1 VITSSIPLTSELAKV
16 QLPKEQTFMKIN
28 LNILSA
34 GLLLA
39 TAVSFSSCDDFL
51 TRDPQDTVTDVP
63 SFWNNEENLR
73 TSFLDYYTY
82 FFPGYRSSWER
93 ADNFAE
99 TNVADWTDDNAQEV
113 ATLFTKVAP
122 TSDAGNWN
130 FKKVRNMNLLL
141 SRIQS
146 SSLGEEAK
154 NHWSGVA
161 RLFRAMEYAKLV
173 QKFGDVPYYDAVLGS
188 TDNEQLYRARD
199 PRTTVMDKVNEDLAF
214 ACANIR
220 VNDGTKGLTVNRAVA
235 QGFASR
241 IMLFEGTWQKYHANN
256 TAKAAEYLKAAK
268 DYAAALMQT
277 NAYSIAPSYKSL
289 TTSEDLAGNP
299 EIIMYRSYVENVVM
313 HSLMSFQNTEMEMS
327 SPSRS
332 FIDAFLTKNGLPIH
346 QAGNTDYKGKEY
358 AKEIQNRDP
367 RLADNIDEESG
378 LRLNGVAAVY
388 AASGYYANRYVN
400 KDLINKPGGMSNTN
414 TTDAPVMKLN
424 EVMLNYIEAAA
435 ELADLGQ
442 YTLTQA
448 DFDKTINAIRD
459 RQSTQMPHVTLAGNA
474 LKVNGVEI
482 NDPDRDA
489 TVKPIIWEIRRERRV
504 ELAYEGLRFNDLRR
518 WGKLEYADMVKN
530 KKLNMGAWI
539 NKADYPENAEALAK
553 ITLCDENGNIVTG
566 NEGYIMPIT
575 EVAKMRQMA
584 DKDYLYPIPV
594 DQITMYETHGFKLT
608 QNPGW

>member
-1 VITSSIPLTSELAKV
+1 
-16 QLPKEQTFMKIN
+16 MKIN

-82 FFPGYRSSWER
+82 FFPGYRSGWNR

-122 TSDAGNWN
+122 TTDADNWN
-130 FKKVRNMNLLL
+130 FEKIRNMNLLL

-173 QKFGDVPYYDAVLGS
+173 QKFGDVPYYDAVVGS

-313 HSLMSFQNTEMEMS
+313 HSLMSFQNTEHEKS

-400 KDLINKPGGMSNTN
+400 KDLINKPGGMSSTN

-435 ELADLGQ
+435 ELAELGQ

-459 RQSTQMPHVTLAGNA
+459 RQSTQMPHLTLAGNA

-518 WGKLEYADMVKN
+518 WGKLEYADMTKN

-553 ITLCDENGNIVTG
+553 ITLCDENGKIVTG

-575 EVAKMRQMA
+575 EVAKMRVMA

-594 DQITMYETHGFKLT
+594 DQITMYENHGFKLT

>member
-1 VITSSIPLTSELAKV
+1 
-16 QLPKEQTFMKIN
+16 MKIN

-82 FFPGYRSSWER
+82 FFPGYRSGWNR

-113 ATLFTKVAP
+113 ATLFTQVAP
-122 TSDAGNWN
+122 TTDADNWD
-130 FKKVRNMNLLL
+130 FEKIRNMNLLL

-173 QKFGDVPYYDAVLGS
+173 QKFGDVPYYDAVVGS

-313 HSLMSFQNTEMEMS
+313 HSLMSFQNTEHEMS

-332 FIDAFLTKNGLPIH
+332 FVDAFLTKNGLPIH

-400 KDLINKPGGMSNTN
+400 KDLINKPGGMSSTN

-459 RQSTQMPHVTLAGNA
+459 RQSTQMPHLTLAGNA

-518 WGKLEYADMVKN
+518 WGKLEYADMTKN

-575 EVAKMRQMA
+575 EVAKMRVMA

-594 DQITMYETHGFKLT
+594 DQITMYENHGFKLT

>member
-1 VITSSIPLTSELAKV
+1 
-16 QLPKEQTFMKIN
+16 MKIN

-130 FKKVRNMNLLL
+130 FEKIRNMNLLL

-146 SSLGEEAK
+146 STLGEEAK

-173 QKFGDVPYYDAVLGS
+173 QKFGDVPYYDAVVGS

-199 PRTTVMDKVNEDLAF
+199 PRTTVIDKVNEDLAF

-346 QAGNTDYKGKEY
+346 QAGNTDYKGKEF

-424 EVMLNYIEAAA
+424 EVLMNYIEAAA

-539 NKADYPENAEALAK
+539 NKADYPENADALAK

>member
-1 VITSSIPLTSELAKV
+1 
-16 QLPKEQTFMKIN
+16 MKIN

-82 FFPGYRSSWER
+82 FFPGYRSGWNR

-122 TSDAGNWN
+122 TTDADNWN
-130 FKKVRNMNLLL
+130 FEKIRNMNLLL

-173 QKFGDVPYYDAVLGS
+173 QKFGDVPYYDAVVGS

-313 HSLMSFQNTEMEMS
+313 HSLMSFQNTEHEMS

-332 FIDAFLTKNGLPIH
+332 FVDAFLTKNGLPIH

-400 KDLINKPGGMSNTN
+400 KDLINKPGGMSSTN

-518 WGKLEYADMVKN
+518 WGKLEYADMTKN

-575 EVAKMRQMA
+575 EVAKMRVMA

-594 DQITMYETHGFKLT
+594 DQITMYENHGFKLT

>member
-1 VITSSIPLTSELAKV
+1 
-16 QLPKEQTFMKIN
+16 MKIN

-82 FFPGYRSSWER
+82 FFPGYRSGWNR

-122 TSDAGNWN
+122 TTDADNWN
-130 FKKVRNMNLLL
+130 FEKIRNMNLLL

-173 QKFGDVPYYDAVLGS
+173 QKFGDVPYYDAVVGS

-313 HSLMSFQNTEMEMS
+313 HSLMSFQNTEHEMS

-332 FIDAFLTKNGLPIH
+332 FVDAFLTKNGLPIH

-400 KDLINKPGGMSNTN
+400 KDLINKPGGMSSTN

-474 LKVNGVEI
+474 LEVNGVEI

-518 WGKLEYADMVKN
+518 WGKLEYADMTKN

-553 ITLCDENGNIVTG
+553 ITLCDENGKIVTG

-575 EVAKMRQMA
+575 EVAKMRVMA

-594 DQITMYETHGFKLT
+594 DQITMYENHGFKLT

>member
-1 VITSSIPLTSELAKV
+1 
-16 QLPKEQTFMKIN
+16 MKIN

-130 FKKVRNMNLLL
+130 FKKIRNMNLLL

-146 SSLGEEAK
+146 STLGEEAK

-173 QKFGDVPYYDAVLGS
+173 QKFGDVPYYDAVVGS

-346 QAGNTDYKGKEY
+346 QAGNTDYKGKEF

-400 KDLINKPGGMSNTN
+400 KDLINKPGGMSSTN

-489 TVKPIIWEIRRERRV
+489 TVTPIIWEIRRERRV

-539 NKADYPENAEALAK
+539 NKADYPENADALAK

-594 DQITMYETHGFKLT
+594 DQITMYENHGFKLT

>member
-1 VITSSIPLTSELAKV
+1 
-16 QLPKEQTFMKIN
+16 MKIN

-82 FFPGYRSSWER
+82 FFPGYRSGWNR

-122 TSDAGNWN
+122 TTDADNWN
-130 FKKVRNMNLLL
+130 FEKIRNMNLLL

-173 QKFGDVPYYDAVLGS
+173 QKFGDVPYYDAVVGS

-313 HSLMSFQNTEMEMS
+313 HSLMSFQNTEMEKS

-332 FIDAFLTKNGLPIH
+332 FVDAFLTKNGLPIH

-400 KDLINKPGGMSNTN
+400 KDLINKPGGMSSTN

-459 RQSTQMPHVTLAGNA
+459 RQSTQMPHLTLAGNA

-489 TVKPIIWEIRRERRV
+489 TVKPILWEIRRERRV

-518 WGKLEYADMVKN
+518 WGKLEYADMTKN

-553 ITLCDENGNIVTG
+553 ITLCDENGKIVTG

-575 EVAKMRQMA
+575 EVAKMRVMA

>member
-1 VITSSIPLTSELAKV
+1 
-16 QLPKEQTFMKIN
+16 MKIN

-82 FFPGYRSSWER
+82 FFPGYRSGWNR

-122 TSDAGNWN
+122 TTDADNWN
-130 FKKVRNMNLLL
+130 FEKIRNMNLLL

-173 QKFGDVPYYDAVLGS
+173 QKFGDVPYYDAVVGS

-313 HSLMSFQNTEMEMS
+313 HSLMSFQNTEHEMS

-332 FIDAFLTKNGLPIH
+332 FVDAFLTKNGLPIH

-400 KDLINKPGGMSNTN
+400 KDLINKPGGMSSTN

-459 RQSTQMPHVTLAGNA
+459 RQSTQMPHLTLVGNA

-518 WGKLEYADMVKN
+518 WGKLEYADMTKN

-553 ITLCDENGNIVTG
+553 ITLCDENGKIVTG

-575 EVAKMRQMA
+575 EVAKMRVMA

-594 DQITMYETHGFKLT
+594 DQITMYENHGFKLT

>member
-1 VITSSIPLTSELAKV
+1 
-16 QLPKEQTFMKIN
+16 MKIN

-82 FFPGYRSSWER
+82 FFPGYRSGWNR

-122 TSDAGNWN
+122 TTDADNWD
-130 FKKVRNMNLLL
+130 FEKIRNMNLLL

-173 QKFGDVPYYDAVLGS
+173 QKFGDVPYYDAVVGS

-313 HSLMSFQNTEMEMS
+313 HSLMSFQNTEHEMS

-332 FIDAFLTKNGLPIH
+332 FVDAFLTKNGLPIH

-400 KDLINKPGGMSNTN
+400 KDLINKPGGMSSTN

-459 RQSTQMPHVTLAGNA
+459 RQSTQMPHLTLAGNA

-518 WGKLEYADMVKN
+518 WGKLEYADMTKN
-530 KKLNMGAWI
+530 QKLNMGAWI

-553 ITLCDENGNIVTG
+553 ITLCDENGKIVTG

-575 EVAKMRQMA
+575 EVAKMRVMA

-594 DQITMYETHGFKLT
+594 DQITMYENHGFKLT

>member
-1 VITSSIPLTSELAKV
+1 
-16 QLPKEQTFMKIN
+16 MKIN

-122 TSDAGNWN
+122 TTDAYNWN
-130 FKKVRNMNLLL
+130 FEKIRNMNLLL

-146 SSLGEEAK
+146 STLGEEAK

-173 QKFGDVPYYDAVLGS
+173 QKFGDVPYYDAVVGS

-220 VNDGTKGLTVNRAVA
+220 VNDSTKGLTVNRAVA

-346 QAGNTDYKGKEY
+346 QAGNTDYKGKEF

-400 KDLINKPGGMSNTN
+400 KDLINKPGGMSSTN

-489 TVKPIIWEIRRERRV
+489 TVTPILWEIRRERRV

-539 NKADYPENAEALAK
+539 NKADYPENADALAK

-594 DQITMYETHGFKLT
+594 DQITMYETHGFTLT

>member
-1 VITSSIPLTSELAKV
+1 
-16 QLPKEQTFMKIN
+16 MKIN

-82 FFPGYRSSWER
+82 FFPGYRSTWER

-122 TSDAGNWN
+122 TSDASNWN

-146 SSLGEEAK
+146 STLGEEAK

-173 QKFGDVPYYDAVLGS
+173 QKFGDVPYYDAVVGS

-489 TVKPIIWEIRRERRV
+489 TVTPIIWEIRRERRV

-575 EVAKMRQMA
+575 EVAKMRVMA

>member
-1 VITSSIPLTSELAKV
+1 
-16 QLPKEQTFMKIN
+16 MKIN

-82 FFPGYRSSWER
+82 FFPGYRSGWNR

-122 TSDAGNWN
+122 TTDADNWD
-130 FKKVRNMNLLL
+130 FEKIRNMNLLL

-173 QKFGDVPYYDAVLGS
+173 QKFGDVPYYDAVVGS

-277 NAYSIAPSYKSL
+277 NAYSIAPSYTSL

-313 HSLMSFQNTEMEMS
+313 HSLMSFQNTEHEMS

-332 FIDAFLTKNGLPIH
+332 FVDAFLTKNGLPIH

-400 KDLINKPGGMSNTN
+400 KDLINKPGGMSSTN

-459 RQSTQMPHVTLAGNA
+459 RQSTQMPHLTLAGNA

-518 WGKLEYADMVKN
+518 WGKLEYADMTKN

-575 EVAKMRQMA
+575 EVAKMRVMA

-594 DQITMYETHGFKLT
+594 DQITMYENHGFKLT

>member
-1 VITSSIPLTSELAKV
+1 
-16 QLPKEQTFMKIN
+16 
-28 LNILSA
+28 
-34 GLLLA
+34 
-39 TAVSFSSCDDFL
+39 
-51 TRDPQDTVTDVP
+51 
-63 SFWNNEENLR
+63 
-73 TSFLDYYTY
+73 
-82 FFPGYRSSWER
+82 
-93 ADNFAE
+93 
-99 TNVADWTDDNAQEV
+99 
-113 ATLFTKVAP
+113 
-122 TSDAGNWN
+122 
-130 FKKVRNMNLLL
+130 
-141 SRIQS
+141 
-146 SSLGEEAK
+146 
-154 NHWSGVA
+154 
-161 RLFRAMEYAKLV
+161 
-173 QKFGDVPYYDAVLGS
+173 
-188 TDNEQLYRARD
+188 
-199 PRTTVMDKVNEDLAF
+199 
-214 ACANIR
+214 
-220 VNDGTKGLTVNRAVA
+220 
-235 QGFASR
+235 
-241 IMLFEGTWQKYHANN
+241 MLFEGTWQKYHANN

-459 RQSTQMPHVTLAGNA
+459 RQSTKMPHVTLAGNA

-489 TVKPIIWEIRRERRV
+489 TVKPILWEIRRERRV
-504 ELAYEGLRFNDLRR
+504 ELAYEGVRFNDLRR

>member
-1 VITSSIPLTSELAKV
+1 
-16 QLPKEQTFMKIN
+16 MKIN

-82 FFPGYRSSWER
+82 FFPGYRSSWSR

-99 TNVADWTDDNAQEV
+99 TNVADWTDDNAQEE

-122 TSDAGNWN
+122 TTDAENWN
-130 FKKVRNMNLLL
+130 FKKIRNMNLLL

-146 SSLGEEAK
+146 SSLNDEAK

-173 QKFGDVPYYDAVLGS
+173 QKFGDVPYYDAVVGS

-214 ACANIR
+214 ACTNIR

-241 IMLFEGTWQKYHANN
+241 IMLFEGTWQKYNANN

-289 TTSEDLAGNP
+289 TTSEDLVGNP

-313 HSLMSFQNTEMEMS
+313 HSLMSFQNTEMEKS

-332 FIDAFLTKNGLPIH
+332 FVDAFLTKNGLPIH

-400 KDLINKPGGMSNTN
+400 KDLINKPGGMSSTN

-489 TVKPIIWEIRRERRV
+489 TVTPIIWEIRRERRV
-504 ELAYEGLRFNDLRR
+504 ELAYEGVRFNDLRR

-553 ITLCDENGNIVTG
+553 ITLCDENGKIVTG

-575 EVAKMRQMA
+575 EVAKMRVMA

>member
-1 VITSSIPLTSELAKV
+1 
-16 QLPKEQTFMKIN
+16 MKIN

-130 FKKVRNMNLLL
+130 FKKIRNMNLLL

-146 SSLGEEAK
+146 STLGEEAK

-173 QKFGDVPYYDAVLGS
+173 QKFGDVPYYDAVVGS

-400 KDLINKPGGMSNTN
+400 KDLINKPGGLSSTN

-489 TVKPIIWEIRRERRV
+489 TVNPILWEIRRERRV

>member
-1 VITSSIPLTSELAKV
+1 
-16 QLPKEQTFMKIN
+16 MKIN

-130 FKKVRNMNLLL
+130 FKKIRNMNLLL

-146 SSLGEEAK
+146 STLGEEAK

-173 QKFGDVPYYDAVLGS
+173 QKFGDVPYYDAVVGS

-424 EVMLNYIEAAA
+424 EVMMNYIEAAA

-489 TVKPIIWEIRRERRV
+489 TVKPILWEIRRERRV

-553 ITLCDENGNIVTG
+553 ITLCDENGKIVTG

-575 EVAKMRQMA
+575 EVAKMRVMA
-584 DKDYLYPIPV
+584 DKDYLYPVPV

>member
-1 VITSSIPLTSELAKV
+1 
-16 QLPKEQTFMKIN
+16 MKIN

-82 FFPGYRSSWER
+82 FFPGYRSTWER

-173 QKFGDVPYYDAVLGS
+173 QKFGDVPYYDAVVGS

-256 TAKAAEYLKAAK
+256 TAKAAEYLKVAK

-400 KDLINKPGGMSNTN
+400 KDLINKPGGMSSTN

-489 TVKPIIWEIRRERRV
+489 TVTPILWEIRRERRV

>member
-1 VITSSIPLTSELAKV
+1 
-16 QLPKEQTFMKIN
+16 MKIN

-82 FFPGYRSSWER
+82 FFPGYRSTWQR

-99 TNVADWTDDNAQEV
+99 TNVADWTDDNAQEE

-122 TSDAGNWN
+122 TTDADNWN
-130 FKKVRNMNLLL
+130 FKKIRNMNLLL

-146 SSLGEEAK
+146 SSLGDEAK

-173 QKFGDVPYYDAVLGS
+173 QKFGDVPYYDAVVGS

-313 HSLMSFQNTEMEMS
+313 HSLMSFQNTEMEKS

-332 FIDAFLTKNGLPIH
+332 FVDAFLTKNGLPIH

-459 RQSTQMPHVTLAGNA
+459 RQSTKMPHVTLAGNA

-489 TVKPIIWEIRRERRV
+489 TVKPILWEIRRERRV

-518 WGKLEYADMVKN
+518 WGKLEYADMTKN

-553 ITLCDENGNIVTG
+553 ITLCDENGKIVTG

-575 EVAKMRQMA
+575 EVAKMRVMA

-594 DQITMYETHGFKLT
+594 DQITMYETHGFTLT

>member
-1 VITSSIPLTSELAKV
+1 
-16 QLPKEQTFMKIN
+16 MKIN

-82 FFPGYRSSWER
+82 FFPGYRSTWER

-130 FKKVRNMNLLL
+130 FEKIRNMNLLL

-146 SSLGEEAK
+146 STLGEEAK

-173 QKFGDVPYYDAVLGS
+173 QKFGDVPYYDAVVGS

-332 FIDAFLTKNGLPIH
+332 FVDAFLTKNGLPIH

-358 AKEIQNRDP
+358 AKEILNRDP

-459 RQSTQMPHVTLAGNA
+459 RQSTKMPHVTLAGNA

-518 WGKLEYADMVKN
+518 WGKLEYADMTKN

-553 ITLCDENGNIVTG
+553 ITLCDENGKIVTG

-575 EVAKMRQMA
+575 EVAKMRVMA

>member
-1 VITSSIPLTSELAKV
+1 
-16 QLPKEQTFMKIN
+16 MKIN

-82 FFPGYRSSWER
+82 FFPGYRSSWSR

-99 TNVADWTDDNAQEV
+99 TNVADWTDDNAQEE

-122 TSDAGNWN
+122 TTDADNWN
-130 FKKVRNMNLLL
+130 FEKIRNMNLLL

-173 QKFGDVPYYDAVLGS
+173 QKFGDVPYYDAVVGS

-214 ACANIR
+214 ACTNIR

-241 IMLFEGTWQKYHANN
+241 IMLFEGTWQKYNANN

-313 HSLMSFQNTEMEMS
+313 HSLMSFQNTEMEKS

-332 FIDAFLTKNGLPIH
+332 FVDAFLTKNGLPIH

-400 KDLINKPGGMSNTN
+400 KDLINKPGGMSSTN

-459 RQSTQMPHVTLAGNA
+459 RQSTKMPHVTLAGNA

-489 TVKPIIWEIRRERRV
+489 TVKPILWEIRRERRV
-504 ELAYEGLRFNDLRR
+504 ELAYEGVRFNDLRR

-575 EVAKMRQMA
+575 EVAKMRVMA
-584 DKDYLYPIPV
+584 DKDYLYPVPV

>member
-1 VITSSIPLTSELAKV
+1 
-16 QLPKEQTFMKIN
+16 MKIN

-82 FFPGYRSSWER
+82 FFPGYRSGWNR

-122 TSDAGNWN
+122 TTDADNWD
-130 FKKVRNMNLLL
+130 FEKIRNMNLLL

-173 QKFGDVPYYDAVLGS
+173 QKFGDVPYYDAVVGS

-313 HSLMSFQNTEMEMS
+313 HSLMSFQNTEHEMS

-332 FIDAFLTKNGLPIH
+332 FVDAFLTKNGLPIH

-400 KDLINKPGGMSNTN
+400 KDLINKPGGMSSTN

-448 DFDKTINAIRD
+448 DFDKTINAILD
-459 RQSTQMPHVTLAGNA
+459 RQSTQMPHLTLAGNA

-518 WGKLEYADMVKN
+518 WGKLEYADMTKN
-530 KKLNMGAWI
+530 KKLKMGAWI

-575 EVAKMRQMA
+575 EVAKMRVMA

-594 DQITMYETHGFKLT
+594 DQITMYENHGFKLT

>member
-1 VITSSIPLTSELAKV
+1 
-16 QLPKEQTFMKIN
+16 MKIN

-122 TSDAGNWN
+122 TSDAYNWN

-146 SSLGEEAK
+146 STLGEEAK

-173 QKFGDVPYYDAVLGS
+173 QKFGDVPYYDAVVGS

-358 AKEIQNRDP
+358 AKEILNRDP

-539 NKADYPENAEALAK
+539 NKADYPENADALAK

>member
-1 VITSSIPLTSELAKV
+1 
-16 QLPKEQTFMKIN
+16 MKIN

-82 FFPGYRSSWER
+82 FFPGYRSGWNR

-122 TSDAGNWN
+122 TTDADNWN
-130 FKKVRNMNLLL
+130 FKKIRNMNLLL

-146 SSLGEEAK
+146 SNLGEEAK

-173 QKFGDVPYYDAVLGS
+173 QKFGDVPYYDAVVGS

-214 ACANIR
+214 ACTNIR

-313 HSLMSFQNTEMEMS
+313 HSLMSFQNTEHEMS

-358 AKEIQNRDP
+358 ANEIQNRDP

-400 KDLINKPGGMSNTN
+400 KDLINKPGGMSSTN

-435 ELADLGQ
+435 ELAELGQ

-459 RQSTQMPHVTLAGNA
+459 RQSTQMPHLTLAGNA

-518 WGKLEYADMVKN
+518 WGKLEYADMTKN

-553 ITLCDENGNIVTG
+553 ITLCDENGKIVTG

-575 EVAKMRQMA
+575 EVAKMRVMA

-594 DQITMYETHGFKLT
+594 DQITMYENHGFKLT

>member
-1 VITSSIPLTSELAKV
+1 
-16 QLPKEQTFMKIN
+16 MKIN

-82 FFPGYRSSWER
+82 FFPGYRSTWER

-130 FKKVRNMNLLL
+130 FKKIRNMNLLL

-146 SSLGEEAK
+146 STLGEEAK

-173 QKFGDVPYYDAVLGS
+173 QKFGDVPYYDAVVGS

-332 FIDAFLTKNGLPIH
+332 FVDAFLTKNGLPIH

-358 AKEIQNRDP
+358 AKEILNRDP

-459 RQSTQMPHVTLAGNA
+459 RQSTKMPHVTLAGNA

-489 TVKPIIWEIRRERRV
+489 TVKPILWEIRRERRV

-518 WGKLEYADMVKN
+518 WGKLEYADMTKN

-539 NKADYPENAEALAK
+539 NKADYPENADALAK

>member
-1 VITSSIPLTSELAKV
+1 
-16 QLPKEQTFMKIN
+16 MKIN

-82 FFPGYRSSWER
+82 FFPGYRSGWNR

-122 TSDAGNWN
+122 TTDADNWD
-130 FKKVRNMNLLL
+130 FEKIRNMNLLL

-173 QKFGDVPYYDAVLGS
+173 QKFGDVPYYDAVVGS

-313 HSLMSFQNTEMEMS
+313 HSLMSFQNTEHEKS

-332 FIDAFLTKNGLPIH
+332 FVDAFLTKNGLPIH

-400 KDLINKPGGMSNTN
+400 KDLINKPGGMSSTN

-435 ELADLGQ
+435 ELAELGQ

-459 RQSTQMPHVTLAGNA
+459 RQSTQMPHLTLAGNA

-518 WGKLEYADMVKN
+518 WGKLEYADMTKN

-575 EVAKMRQMA
+575 EVAKMRVMA

-594 DQITMYETHGFKLT
+594 DQITMYENHGFKLT

>member
-1 VITSSIPLTSELAKV
+1 
-16 QLPKEQTFMKIN
+16 MKIN

-82 FFPGYRSSWER
+82 FFPGYRSTWQR

-99 TNVADWTDDNAQEV
+99 TNVADWTDDNAQEE

-122 TSDAGNWN
+122 TTDADNWN
-130 FKKVRNMNLLL
+130 FEKIRNMNLLL
-141 SRIQS
+141 SRIQG

-173 QKFGDVPYYDAVLGS
+173 QKFGDVPYYDAVVGS

-241 IMLFEGTWQKYHANN
+241 IMLFEGTWQKYNANN

-268 DYAAALMQT
+268 NYAAALMQT

-313 HSLMSFQNTEMEMS
+313 HSLMSFQNTEMEKS

-332 FIDAFLTKNGLPIH
+332 FVDAFLTKNGLPIH

-358 AKEIQNRDP
+358 AKEILNRDP

-459 RQSTQMPHVTLAGNA
+459 RQSTKMPHVTLAGNA

-489 TVKPIIWEIRRERRV
+489 TVKPILWEIRRERRV
-504 ELAYEGLRFNDLRR
+504 ELAYEGVRFNDLRR

-553 ITLCDENGNIVTG
+553 ITLCDENGKIVTG

-575 EVAKMRQMA
+575 EVAKMRVMA
-584 DKDYLYPIPV
+584 DKDYLYPVPV

>member
-1 VITSSIPLTSELAKV
+1 
-16 QLPKEQTFMKIN
+16 MKIN

-130 FKKVRNMNLLL
+130 FKKIRNMNLLL

-146 SSLGEEAK
+146 STLGEEAK

-173 QKFGDVPYYDAVLGS
+173 QKFGDVPYYDAVVGS

-489 TVKPIIWEIRRERRV
+489 TVTPILWEIRRERRV

-584 DKDYLYPIPV
+584 DKDYLYPVPV

>member
-1 VITSSIPLTSELAKV
+1 
-16 QLPKEQTFMKIN
+16 MKIN

-39 TAVSFSSCDDFL
+39 TAVSFSYCDDFL

-82 FFPGYRSSWER
+82 FFPGYRSGWNR

-122 TSDAGNWN
+122 TTDADNWN
-130 FKKVRNMNLLL
+130 FEKIRNMNLLL

-173 QKFGDVPYYDAVLGS
+173 QKFGDVPYYDAVVGS

-313 HSLMSFQNTEMEMS
+313 HSLMSFQNTEHEKS

-332 FIDAFLTKNGLPIH
+332 FVDAFLTKNGLPIH

-400 KDLINKPGGMSNTN
+400 KDLINKPGGMSSTN

-518 WGKLEYADMVKN
+518 WGKLEYADMTKN

-575 EVAKMRQMA
+575 EVAKMRVMA

-594 DQITMYETHGFKLT
+594 DQITMYENHGFKLT

>member
-1 VITSSIPLTSELAKV
+1 
-16 QLPKEQTFMKIN
+16 MKIN

-130 FKKVRNMNLLL
+130 FKKIRNMNLLL

-146 SSLGEEAK
+146 STLGEEAK

-173 QKFGDVPYYDAVLGS
+173 QKFGDVPYYDAVVGS

-346 QAGNTDYKGKEY
+346 QAGNTDYKGKEF

-400 KDLINKPGGMSNTN
+400 KDLINKPGGMSSTN

-424 EVMLNYIEAAA
+424 EVLMNYIEAAA

-518 WGKLEYADMVKN
+518 WGKLEYADMTKN

-539 NKADYPENAEALAK
+539 NKADYPENADALAK
-553 ITLCDENGNIVTG
+553 ITLCDENGRIVTG

-575 EVAKMRQMA
+575 EVAKMRVMA

-594 DQITMYETHGFKLT
+594 DQITMYENHGFKLT

>member
-1 VITSSIPLTSELAKV
+1 
-16 QLPKEQTFMKIN
+16 MKIN

-82 FFPGYRSSWER
+82 FFPGYRSGWNR

-122 TSDAGNWN
+122 TTDADNWN
-130 FKKVRNMNLLL
+130 FEKIRNMNLLL

-173 QKFGDVPYYDAVLGS
+173 QKFGDVPYYDAVVGS

-313 HSLMSFQNTEMEMS
+313 HSLMSFQNTEHEKS

-459 RQSTQMPHVTLAGNA
+459 RQSTQMPHLTLAGNA

-518 WGKLEYADMVKN
+518 WGKLEYADMTKN

-575 EVAKMRQMA
+575 EVAKMRVMA

-594 DQITMYETHGFKLT
+594 DQITMYENHGFKLT

>member
-1 VITSSIPLTSELAKV
+1 
-16 QLPKEQTFMKIN
+16 MKIN

-51 TRDPQDTVTDVP
+51 TRNPQDTVTDVP

-130 FKKVRNMNLLL
+130 FEKIRNMNLLL

-146 SSLGEEAK
+146 STLGEEAK

-214 ACANIR
+214 ACTNIR

-346 QAGNTDYKGKEY
+346 QAGNTDYKGKEF

-424 EVMLNYIEAAA
+424 EVMMNYIEAAA

-518 WGKLEYADMVKN
+518 WGKLEYADMTKN

-539 NKADYPENAEALAK
+539 NKADYPENADALAK

-594 DQITMYETHGFKLT
+594 DQITMYENHGFKLT

>member
-1 VITSSIPLTSELAKV
+1 
-16 QLPKEQTFMKIN
+16 MKIN

-82 FFPGYRSSWER
+82 FFPGYQSGWNR

-122 TSDAGNWN
+122 TTDAANWD
-130 FKKVRNMNLLL
+130 FEKIRNMNLLL

-173 QKFGDVPYYDAVLGS
+173 QKFGDVPYYDAVVGS

-313 HSLMSFQNTEMEMS
+313 HSLMSFQNTEHEMS

-332 FIDAFLTKNGLPIH
+332 FVDAFLTKNGLPIH

-400 KDLINKPGGMSNTN
+400 KDLINKPGGMSSTN

-435 ELADLGQ
+435 ELAELGQ

-459 RQSTQMPHVTLAGNA
+459 RQSTQMPHLTLAGNA

-518 WGKLEYADMVKN
+518 WGKLEYADMTKN

-575 EVAKMRQMA
+575 EVAKMRVMA

-594 DQITMYETHGFKLT
+594 DQITMYENHGFKLT

>member
-1 VITSSIPLTSELAKV
+1 
-16 QLPKEQTFMKIN
+16 MKIN

-82 FFPGYRSSWER
+82 FFPGYQSGWNR

-122 TSDAGNWN
+122 TTDADNWD
-130 FKKVRNMNLLL
+130 FEKIRNMNLLL

-173 QKFGDVPYYDAVLGS
+173 QKFGDVPYYDAVVGS

-313 HSLMSFQNTEMEMS
+313 HSLMSFQNTEHEMS

-332 FIDAFLTKNGLPIH
+332 FVDAFLTKNGLPIH

-400 KDLINKPGGMSNTN
+400 KDLINKPGGMSSTN

-435 ELADLGQ
+435 ELAELGQ

-459 RQSTQMPHVTLAGNA
+459 RQSTQMPHLTLAGNA

-518 WGKLEYADMVKN
+518 WGKLEYADMTKN

-553 ITLCDENGNIVTG
+553 ITLCDENGKIVTG

-575 EVAKMRQMA
+575 EVAKMRVMA

-594 DQITMYETHGFKLT
+594 DQITMYENHGFKLT

>member
-1 VITSSIPLTSELAKV
+1 
-16 QLPKEQTFMKIN
+16 MKIN

-82 FFPGYRSSWER
+82 FFPGYRSGWNR

-122 TSDAGNWN
+122 TTDADNWN
-130 FKKVRNMNLLL
+130 FEKIRNMNLLL

-173 QKFGDVPYYDAVLGS
+173 QKFGDVPYYDAVVGS

-313 HSLMSFQNTEMEMS
+313 HSLMSFQNTEHEMS

-400 KDLINKPGGMSNTN
+400 KDLINKPGGMSSTN

-518 WGKLEYADMVKN
+518 WGKLEYADMTKN

-575 EVAKMRQMA
+575 EVAKMRVMA

-594 DQITMYETHGFKLT
+594 DQITMYENHGFKLT

>member
-1 VITSSIPLTSELAKV
+1 MTTRHGPI
-16 QLPKEQTFMKIN
+16 
-28 LNILSA
+28 
-34 GLLLA
+34 
-39 TAVSFSSCDDFL
+39 FL
-51 TRDPQDTVTDVP
+51 YQDTVTDVP

-82 FFPGYRSSWER
+82 FFPGYRSGWNR

-122 TSDAGNWN
+122 TTDADNWD
-130 FKKVRNMNLLL
+130 FEKIRNMNLLL

-173 QKFGDVPYYDAVLGS
+173 QKFGDVPYYDAVVGS

-313 HSLMSFQNTEMEMS
+313 HSLMSFQNTEHEMS

-332 FIDAFLTKNGLPIH
+332 FVDAFLTKNGLPIH

-400 KDLINKPGGMSNTN
+400 KDLINKPGGMSSTN

-459 RQSTQMPHVTLAGNA
+459 RQSTQMPHLTLAGNA

-518 WGKLEYADMVKN
+518 WGKLEYADMTKN

-575 EVAKMRQMA
+575 EVAKMRVMA

-594 DQITMYETHGFKLT
+594 DQITMYENHGFKLT

>member
-1 VITSSIPLTSELAKV
+1 
-16 QLPKEQTFMKIN
+16 MKIN

-130 FKKVRNMNLLL
+130 FKKIRNMNLLL

-146 SSLGEEAK
+146 STLGEEAK

-173 QKFGDVPYYDAVLGS
+173 QKFGDVPYYDAVVGS

-214 ACANIR
+214 ACTNIR

-489 TVKPIIWEIRRERRV
+489 TVKPILWEIRRERRV

-553 ITLCDENGNIVTG
+553 ITLCDENGKIVTG

-575 EVAKMRQMA
+575 EVAKMRVMA
-584 DKDYLYPIPV
+584 DKDYLYPVPV

>member
-1 VITSSIPLTSELAKV
+1 
-16 QLPKEQTFMKIN
+16 MKIN

-82 FFPGYRSSWER
+82 FFPGYRSGWNR

-122 TSDAGNWN
+122 TTDADNWN
-130 FKKVRNMNLLL
+130 FEKIRNMNLLL

-173 QKFGDVPYYDAVLGS
+173 QKFGDVPYYDAVVGS

-313 HSLMSFQNTEMEMS
+313 HSLMSFQNTEHEMS

-332 FIDAFLTKNGLPIH
+332 FVDAFLTKNGLPIH

-400 KDLINKPGGMSNTN
+400 KDLINKPGGMSSTN

-435 ELADLGQ
+435 ELAELGQ

-518 WGKLEYADMVKN
+518 WGKLEYADMTKN

-553 ITLCDENGNIVTG
+553 ITLCNENGNIVTG

-575 EVAKMRQMA
+575 EVAKMRVMA

-594 DQITMYETHGFKLT
+594 DQITMYENHGFKLT

>member
-1 VITSSIPLTSELAKV
+1 
-16 QLPKEQTFMKIN
+16 MKIN

-82 FFPGYRSSWER
+82 FFPGYRSTWQR

-122 TSDAGNWN
+122 TSDAENWN

-146 SSLGEEAK
+146 STLGEEAK

-173 QKFGDVPYYDAVLGS
+173 QKFGDVPYYDAVVGS

-313 HSLMSFQNTEMEMS
+313 HSLMSFQNTEMEKS

-332 FIDAFLTKNGLPIH
+332 FVDAFLTKNGLPIH

-358 AKEIQNRDP
+358 AKEILNRDP

-459 RQSTQMPHVTLAGNA
+459 RQSTKMPHVTLAGNA

-489 TVKPIIWEIRRERRV
+489 TVKPILWEIRRERRV
-504 ELAYEGLRFNDLRR
+504 ELAYEGVRFNDLRR

-553 ITLCDENGNIVTG
+553 ITLCDENGKIVTG

-575 EVAKMRQMA
+575 EVAKMRVMA

>member
-1 VITSSIPLTSELAKV
+1 
-16 QLPKEQTFMKIN
+16 MKIN

-82 FFPGYRSSWER
+82 FFPGYQSGWNR

-122 TSDAGNWN
+122 TTDADNWN
-130 FKKVRNMNLLL
+130 FEKIRNMNLLL

-173 QKFGDVPYYDAVLGS
+173 QKFGDVPYYDAVVGS

-313 HSLMSFQNTEMEMS
+313 HSLMSFQNTEHEMS

-332 FIDAFLTKNGLPIH
+332 FVDAFLTKNGLPIH

-400 KDLINKPGGMSNTN
+400 KDLINKPGGMSSTN

-435 ELADLGQ
+435 ELAELGQ

-518 WGKLEYADMVKN
+518 WGKLEYADMTKN

-575 EVAKMRQMA
+575 EVAKMRVMA

-594 DQITMYETHGFKLT
+594 DQITMYENHGFKLT